1 MMLYYFTFKLVTP
14 LSANAVTAGAFDN
27 DKTLARNNAK
37 YLLAFFIPITSFY
50 LIVKEHIKV

>member
-27 DKTLARNNAK
+27 DKTLARNNAN
-37 YLLAFFIPITSFY
+37 FIPITSFY